1 MTVELFKR
9 DGAEL
14 IRVVSIDAAAGISDT
29 NALILVDEA
38 DKIFVWDKSR
48 PPKKCK
54 ACIGL
59 TATVPDSE
67 GRSYIRKRL

>member
-9 DGAEL
+9 DKAEL
-14 IRVVSIDAAAGISDT
+14 IRVVSIDAAEGISDT

-67 GRSYIRKRL
+67 GRSYIQKRL